1 MPPIAAALRIIK
13 DEHQAIAAVLY
24 SLRYLV
30 RKAADGQLE
39 LDPRLLH
46 AMLDYIVE
54 FPERLH
60 HPKENRYL
68 FKALRLRHPQAG
80 AVLDELVEEH
90 ARGEILI
97 EELKRALLALEAAG
111 PAGLNEFSRVVEKY
125 SDFHWQ
131 HMRKEEDMVMPLAEK
146 WLTPEDWVAIGEAFR
161 ENDNPLF
168 GIRPREQFEKL
179 LQRIL
184 RLAPPPLG
192 EPTLRRR
199 PPA

>member
-1 MPPIAAALRIIK
+1 MTPAALRIIK

-30 RKAADGQLE
+30 RQACEGRIELE
-39 LDPRLLH
+39 YRLVH

-68 FKALRLRHPQAG
+68 FKALRTRRPDAAG
-80 AVLDELVEEH
+80 ILDDLEAEH
-90 ARGEILI
+90 VRGQTLI
-97 EELKRALLALEAAG
+97 EELKNALVRFELARAD
-111 PAGLNEFSRVVEKY
+111 GLKEFSQAVENY
-125 SDFHWQ
+125 AEFHWQ
-131 HMRKEEDMVMPLAEK
+131 HMRKEEDVVMPLAEK
-146 WLTPEDWVAIGEAFR
+146 SLTAEDWQAIGEAFQ

-168 GIRPREQFEKL
+168 GIKPREQFEEL
-179 LQRIL
+179 FRRIL

-192 EPTLRRR
+192 APLR
-199 PPA
+199 

>member
-1 MPPIAAALRIIK
+1 MTPAALRIIK

-30 RKAADGQLE
+30 RQACEGRIELE
-39 LDPRLLH
+39 YRLVH

-68 FKALRLRHPQAG
+68 FKALRARRPDATGILDDLEAEHVRGQA
-80 AVLDELVEEH
+80 
-90 ARGEILI
+90 LI
-97 EELKRALLALEAAG
+97 EELKNALVCSELARAD
-111 PAGLNEFSRVVEKY
+111 GLKEFSQAVENY
-125 SDFHWQ
+125 AEFHWQ

-146 WLTPEDWVAIGEAFR
+146 SLTAEDWQAIGEAFQ

-168 GIRPREQFEKL
+168 GIKPREQFEEL
-179 LQRIL
+179 FRRIL

-192 EPTLRRR
+192 APLR
-199 PPA
+199 